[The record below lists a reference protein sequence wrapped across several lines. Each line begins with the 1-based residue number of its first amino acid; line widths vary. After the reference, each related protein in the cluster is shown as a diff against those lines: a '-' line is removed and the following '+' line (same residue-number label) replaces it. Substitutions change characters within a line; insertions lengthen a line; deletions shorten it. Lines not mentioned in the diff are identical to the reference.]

1 MSSAQACV
9 RGVVGGGLFPC
20 VAKAAGD
27 LSVACMSAGRGLA
40 TRADVPSGECRDGG
54 PQLVI
59 RGEHPVGA
67 MPTLPRCRHEIG
79 EPVEELKRR
88 ELDDVVG
95 PRPRG
100 PSPAARAD

>member
-1 MSSAQACV
+1 V
-9 RGVVGGGLFPC
+9 RARLC
-20 VAKAAGD
+20 MNVAAARGMRI
-27 LSVACMSAGRGLA
+27 ARIRTGTGLA